1 MAVGLA
7 GSAQTLAQHGRLLV
21 RNRIAAAVG
30 GSIRVQAAGHR
41 AELTVWALR
50 SSHQPCH

>member
-1 MAVGLA
+1 MAIGLA
-7 GSAQTLAQHGRLLV
+7 GSAQMLAQHRRPLV
-21 RNRIAAAVG
+21 RNGIAAAVG

-41 AELTVWALR
+41 AELTVWALC